1 MLVSEPPD
9 SNGSRWAGVP
19 DVELLGIVTG
29 VSVLIRR

>member
-9 SNGSRWAGVP
+9 SNGSRWASVP
-19 DVELLGIVTG
+19 DLELQGIVAG